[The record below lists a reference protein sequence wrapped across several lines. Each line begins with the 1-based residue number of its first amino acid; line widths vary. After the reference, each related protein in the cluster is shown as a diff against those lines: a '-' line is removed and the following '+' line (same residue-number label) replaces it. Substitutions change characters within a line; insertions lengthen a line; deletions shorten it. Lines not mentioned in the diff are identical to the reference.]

1 MSVGET
7 RRIMANSPYGIEQMT
22 NAEYFEILSPKIEEL
37 QRLRGTGKSIAAGII
52 GQSLLKEDLF
62 FCAATDRCM
71 QLIGGFI
78 SMLQNR
84 NLTCAG
90 ALLRLQLD
98 NCMRSY
104 SAFIAEDKEK
114 VINCI
119 IYGERIDKQKS
130 QDGNLL
136 KDVYL
141 KNELSKLDP
150 GFSVV
155 YDNTSGY
162 IHFSDRAFYQ
172 TVKSCDN
179 GVIEWGIGTELLEKF
194 NPLLIEA
201 ADGFIHFVKLHY
213 RILSAVVESK
223 ERFDKEYQ
231 E

>member
-1 MSVGET
+1 MQNE
-7 RRIMANSPYGIEQMT
+7 MT
-22 NAEYFEILSPKIEEL
+22 NEEYFDVLTPKIED
-37 QRLRGTGKSIAAGII
+37 LRKLREIGKSIAAGIV

-71 QLIGGFI
+71 QLIDGFI

-130 QDGNLL
+130 LDGNLL

-141 KNELSKLDP
+141 KNELTKIDP

-179 GVIEWGIGTELLEKF
+179 DVIEWGIGTELLEKF

-201 ADGFIHFVKLHY
+201 ADAFIHFVKLHFH
-213 RILSAVVESK
+213 ILSAVVESK
-223 ERFDKEYQ
+223 ERFDREYQ
-231 E
+231 DKE

>member
-1 MSVGET
+1 MQNE
-7 RRIMANSPYGIEQMT
+7 MT
-22 NAEYFEILSPKIEEL
+22 NEEYFDILTPKIED
-37 QRLRGTGKSIAAGII
+37 LRKLREIGKSIAAGII
-52 GQSLLKEDLF
+52 GQSLLKEDFF

-71 QLIGGFI
+71 QLINGF
-78 SMLQNR
+78 SNMLQER
-84 NLTCAG
+84 NLTCVG

-98 NCMRSY
+98 NCMRTY
-104 SAFIAEDKEK
+104 AAFIAEDKNA
-114 VINCI
+114 VIDCI
-119 IYGERIDKQKS
+119 ISGNRIDKQKS
-130 QDGNLL
+130 KHGDLL

-141 KNELSKLDP
+141 KTELSKIDP

-179 GVIEWGIGTELLEKF
+179 GIIEWGVGTPLLEKF

-201 ADGFIHFVKLHY
+201 ADAFIHFVELHF

-223 ERFDKEYQ
+223 ERFEQEYQ
-231 E
+231 DKV